1 MAAAAAAAFPS
12 SHFSP
17 PSLSLSSLSH
27 FSRFTFWAIQILS
40 TGINGISFVHLVL
53 ISVGTWLRMGSF
65 FRRFAFDCFG
75 IWNLIAVLILFRI
88 SLSPSLRIE
97 IRCAADCF
105 GVLMI
110 ITTSF
115 ECPLM
120 MRWHLRELCKTKL
133 RIKKKLFYYNCIRF

>member
-88 SLSPSLRIE
+88 SLSLSLHWNSMCCRLFWGPYDNNNKFRVPIDD
-97 IRCAADCF
+97 ALA
-105 GVLMI
+105 
-110 ITTSF
+110 
-115 ECPLM
+115 
-120 MRWHLRELCKTKL
+120 LRELCKTKL
-133 RIKKKLFYYNCIRF
+133 RIKRKLFYYNCIRF